1 MKCKKAE
8 RMILRSL
15 DGLLSN
21 EEMTLLEGHIRS
33 CPACQTKKEEY
44 QGILDALKEE
54 EFPEPK
60 PYFWERLQF
69 KLNERKR
76 YEPLSLW
83 KQWGLRAIPISFLIV
98 VLLATAILLFM
109 PPKEEE
115 LAPSLSQSGILLFQN
130 TNPLQET
137 QPILEQEGAEN
148 KSMMLIFT
156 SLAEKNGI
164 RRQFP

>member
-8 RMILRSL
+8 RMVLRSIE
-15 DGLLSN
+15 GHLSD
-21 EEMTLLEGHIRS
+21 EEMTILEEHIRS
-33 CPACQTKKEEY
+33 CPACQIKREEY

-69 KLNERKR
+69 KLNERRR

-83 KQWGLRAIPISFLIV
+83 KHWGLRAIPISLLIV
-98 VLLATAILLFM
+98 VLLAAVILLFM

-115 LAPSLSQSGILLFQN
+115 LAPALSQSGILLFQN

-137 QPILEQEGAEN
+137 QTILEQEGAEN

-156 SLAEKNGI
+156 SLAEKNGV